1 MVTNLQKQ
9 EGSCDGMECKD
20 NKDIETRKEV
30 VVEQGTCDDQSEA
43 LTMKEKKKKKA
54 KVGTQVHMENDREN
68 S

>member
-30 VVEQGTCDDQSEA
+30 VVE
-43 LTMKEKKKKKA
+43 
-54 KVGTQVHMENDREN
+54 
-68 S
+68 